1 MKRVFLTERI
11 NQFDMRNHLFFGK
24 ENCHNLWNMITNDV
38 IYKDKR
44 GNVGDKFKEEDC

>member
-1 MKRVFLTERI
+1 
-11 NQFDMRNHLFFGK
+11 MRNHLFFGK

-44 GNVGDKFKEEDC
+44 GYIWEINSKRKTVETETFDVDAQVT